1 MLPFRW
7 TKNNSGS
14 VFSFV
19 FPAQGRVIRRVVQIL
34 IAGGLIA
41 AACQRT
47 DDRISYNRDIRPIF
61 NKKCLPCH
69 GGVKKLGGFS
79 LLFREEALGSTD
91 SGKPAIVP
99 GSHKKSELYHRLT
112 EQDPGKRMPQESDPL
127 SAGEI
132 RLIARW
138 LDEGAQWEEPW
149 SYIPPKETPAPKTG
163 SDWPQADL
171 DRFVLKRLEQEGLK
185 PEAPAEPATL
195 IRRVSLDLTGL
206 PPTPEM
212 VEAFTADPSE
222 KTYASLVDSLLAS
235 PHFGE
240 RWAAWWLDLA
250 RYADSQGYEKDG
262 HRNIWQF
269 RDWVIG
275 AFNRDLP
282 FDEFTIE
289 QIAGDLLPAPT
300 RDQLVA
306 TAFHR
311 NTMTN
316 TEGGTDDE
324 EFRTAAVIDRLTTTF
339 DVWQSTTIGCVQC
352 HSHPYDPIRHDEFY
366 SLLACFN
373 NTQDADLD
381 NELPRLDVYKPED
394 SARIQEV
401 IGYINRLKPGA
412 EINGSDD
419 LNEQIRS
426 ALFPRLFPRDCDDFL
441 NVMLQ
446 PHEVSNWSYN
456 LQAGLHRRYFYKYDQ
471 IDLNGLE
478 QIGYRYSASGD
489 GARMDVRLDSIGGP
503 VIQSFNFPPSIENG
517 KQAFKTVSMPVQLNG
532 HSGRHSLIFEIVNT
546 IQKAPDGIVSIRE
559 TDLKYADAAP
569 DNPERQ
575 QSEDELTGLRNRSM
589 TVPIMREKSPVFSR
603 QTHVF
608 ERGNFLVQ
616 GKVVQPATPGALP
629 PLATGKP
636 ARLALAEWLVS
647 EKNPLTARV
656 MVNRI
661 WEQLFGNGLVQTL
674 EDFGTQG
681 EPPTHPE
688 MLDHLAWNWM
698 HQQDWRVKT
707 LIREIVLSATYRQ
720 SSAVSPEKQ
729 EKDPFNHLLSR
740 GPRFRLS
747 AEQVRDQALA
757 VSGLLYD
764 TIGGPSVMPPQ
775 PDGVWQVVYNGSQ
788 WVTETGKNR
797 YRRALYTYWR
807 RTTPYPSMMAFD
819 APSREFCLSRRIRTN
834 TPLQALVTLNDPVFL
849 EAATALAGRMKQAGG
864 GDPGKAISAG
874 YRMALARKPDD
885 KTLAVLM
892 ELYQNALKAEQQK
905 GPMVIPTGL
914 NDAKP
919 ARLEGP
925 MAVVANAIL
934 NLDGFLTKS

>member
-7 TKNNSGS
+7 TKNNFGS

-19 FPAQGRVIRRVVQIL
+19 FPAHGRVIRRVVQIL
-34 IAGGLIA
+34 ITGGLIA

-149 SYIPPKETPAPKTG
+149 SYIPPKETPAPKND

-185 PEAPAEPATL
+185 PEVPAAPATL

-222 KTYASLVDSLLAS
+222 KTYAALVDSLLAS

-275 AFNRDLP
+275 AFNRNLP

-381 NELPRLDVYKPED
+381 NELPRLDMYKPED
-394 SARIQEV
+394 SARIGEV

-419 LNEQIRS
+419 LNEQIRR
-426 ALFPRLFPRDCDDFL
+426 ALFPRLFPRDCD
-441 NVMLQ
+441 
-446 PHEVSNWSYN
+446 
-456 LQAGLHRRYFYKYDQ
+456 
-471 IDLNGLE
+471 
-478 QIGYRYSASGD
+478 
-489 GARMDVRLDSIGGP
+489 
-503 VIQSFNFPPSIENG
+503 
-517 KQAFKTVSMPVQLNG
+517 
-532 HSGRHSLIFEIVNT
+532 
-546 IQKAPDGIVSIRE
+546 
-559 TDLKYADAAP
+559 
-569 DNPERQ
+569 
-575 QSEDELTGLRNRSM
+575 
-589 TVPIMREKSPVFSR
+589 
-603 QTHVF
+603 
-608 ERGNFLVQ
+608 
-616 GKVVQPATPGALP
+616 
-629 PLATGKP
+629 
-636 ARLALAEWLVS
+636 
-647 EKNPLTARV
+647 
-656 MVNRI
+656 
-661 WEQLFGNGLVQTL
+661 
-674 EDFGTQG
+674 
-681 EPPTHPE
+681 
-688 MLDHLAWNWM
+688 
-698 HQQDWRVKT
+698 
-707 LIREIVLSATYRQ
+707 
-720 SSAVSPEKQ
+720 
-729 EKDPFNHLLSR
+729 
-740 GPRFRLS
+740 
-747 AEQVRDQALA
+747 
-757 VSGLLYD
+757 
-764 TIGGPSVMPPQ
+764 
-775 PDGVWQVVYNGSQ
+775 
-788 WVTETGKNR
+788 
-797 YRRALYTYWR
+797 
-807 RTTPYPSMMAFD
+807 
-819 APSREFCLSRRIRTN
+819 
-834 TPLQALVTLNDPVFL
+834 
-849 EAATALAGRMKQAGG
+849 
-864 GDPGKAISAG
+864 
-874 YRMALARKPDD
+874 
-885 KTLAVLM
+885 
-892 ELYQNALKAEQQK
+892 
-905 GPMVIPTGL
+905 
-914 NDAKP
+914 
-919 ARLEGP
+919 
-925 MAVVANAIL
+925 
-934 NLDGFLTKS
+934 